1 MNLNQNLFENKTN
14 NGIVCVLTWAI
25 ILLQTNF
32 FRFKYWTGDISH
44 YFDYALFVYIVYCLI
59 RYNAFAKKN
68 IIYGNVVKFL
78 MLIPLCS
85 YFLKISAEGWGNG
98 DVLFY
103 LNLILS
109 FGVYF
114 LFSQLH
120 ASEEIIV
127 KIIVS
132 SALVVF
138 FIQVFQQIRPSGV
151 LFAEYS
157 EDSLLRMGD
166 YAEVR
171 NGIYRWRLETYFITL
186 FAMYYTWCKL
196 LKSYSIKRLVVF
208 VCILAS
214 MYLYMT
220 RQVMFASVVTLALSF
235 FLDKQRL
242 KSWHIVLFVVGV
254 ALLYFFSDVLFGE
267 LFKYTKEES
276 SDNIRD
282 LTFAYYWG
290 RDTESWITCIFGHG
304 LSRDIDFMKENYM
317 IVVTDV
323 GFIGQWFIF
332 GLIWI
337 ILYLYVVW
345 NIVVKHRKHVPLY
358 IRLFVIGTFINS
370 AWIFPYRR
378 EYEFFIWSIVL
389 YISSIYIYKSEHE
402 YIKKSL

>member
-68 IIYGNVVKFL
+68 IIYGKVVKFL

-98 DVLFY
+98 NVLFY

-254 ALLYFFSDVLFGE
+254 ALLYFFSDVLFG
-267 LFKYTKEES
+267 
-276 SDNIRD
+276 
-282 LTFAYYWG
+282 G
-290 RDTESWITCIFGHG
+290 
-304 LSRDIDFMKENYM
+304 NYSA
-317 IVVTDV
+317 
-323 GFIGQWFIF
+323 
-332 GLIWI
+332 
-337 ILYLYVVW
+337 
-345 NIVVKHRKHVPLY
+345 PLW
-358 IRLFVIGTFINS
+358 
-370 AWIFPYRR
+370 A
-378 EYEFFIWSIVL
+378 
-389 YISSIYIYKSEHE
+389 
-402 YIKKSL
+402 